1 MGLERGDSMYEV
13 NFRESFLV
21 DFEQCSPEVQK
32 EAYNHILDLQQ
43 TPQPHASYPVMPQ
56 AETFR
61 YVYILNQRMM
71 YFIDEPQQLIE
82 MLTLK
87 PW

>member
-1 MGLERGDSMYEV
+1 MHEV

-21 DFEQCSPEVQK
+21 DFERCNPQTQN
-32 EAYNHILDLQQ
+32 EAYHHILDLQHM
-43 TPQPHASYPVMPQ
+43 PQPHASYPVAPQ

-61 YVYILNQRMM
+61 YVYIFNNRMM
-71 YFIDEPQQLIE
+71 YFIDQPQQLIE

-87 PW
+87 PQ